1 MSQKYV
7 TSKRTGQLG
16 MSLIS
21 IIKTTVGIIE
31 FKKKCLTE
39 LIDKSKSELKN
50 IDNQNEDQDTKE
62 KTKKLD
68 AIFSFLKKYKGQFL
82 LYLLSLTTV
91 LFNTGTI
98 ILTVI
103 ILHRVWC

>member
-1 MSQKYV
+1 MSQRYV

-21 IIKTTVGIIE
+21 IIKTTAGIIE
-31 FKKKCLTE
+31 FKKKSLNELT
-39 LIDKSKSELKN
+39 DKSKSELKN
-50 IDNQNEDQDTKE
+50 IDNQNENQDTKE
-62 KTKKLD
+62 KT
-68 AIFSFLKKYKGQFL
+68 IFSFLKKYKGPFL
-82 LYLLSLTTV
+82 LYLLALTTV
-91 LFNTGTI
+91 LLNTGTM